1 MTSIRAAVFRDSGA
15 PVEIESLTLAE
26 PRAGE
31 VRVRMTASGVCHS
44 DLHVR
49 DGDWP
54 RPGPVAMGH
63 EGAGVVEAIG
73 PGVTTLR
80 VGQAV
85 ALSWLVPCGTCRA
98 CRAAM
103 PWACPQSPS
112 FGHRMADGTTVLAG
126 PDGRVPETLRAGV
139 A

>member
-1 MTSIRAAVFRDSGA
+1 MIRAAVFREPGQ
-15 PVEIESLTLAE
+15 PVAIEALSLAE

-54 RPGPVAMGH
+54 RPGPIAMGH
-63 EGAGVVEAIG
+63 EGAGVVEAVG
-73 PGVTTLR
+73 PGVTALR

-85 ALSWLVPCGTCRA
+85 ALSWLVACGSRRPMPPSTRSRSV
-98 CRAAM
+98 RAARG
-103 PWACPQSPS
+103 CGS
-112 FGHRMADGTTVLAG
+112 
-126 PDGRVPETLRAGV
+126 
-139 A
+139 